1 MQNFGMSMLWFW
13 LAYLIVTLIGIG
25 HTLFNIVVL
34 HMKSMKDSP
43 GMGEGYEKTKPWHPL
58 YNIVIFSLFGYFYL
72 NGLANPSMGEAL
84 LTGLIWA
91 GICLVFDAIGWVMIQ
106 HPWSLS
112 FKEFYIDY
120 QPWISL
126 IYLAIFL
133 GPVIGFLIFRI

>member
-1 MQNFGMSMLWFW
+1 MQDFGMCMLWFW
-13 LAYLIVTLIGIG
+13 LAYLIVTIIGIG

-34 HMKSMKDSP
+34 HMKSMKDGP

-58 YNIVIFSLFGYFYL
+58 YNIAVFSLFGYLYS
-72 NGLANPSMGEAL
+72 NGLENPSMQEAL
-84 LTGLIWA
+84 MTGLLWA
-91 GICLVFDAIGWVMIQ
+91 VICLVFDAIGWVLIK

-133 GPVIGFLIFRI
+133 GPVIGFLIR

>member
-1 MQNFGMSMLWFW
+1 MQDFGMCMLWFW
-13 LAYLIVTLIGIG
+13 LAYLIVTIIGIG

-34 HMKSMKDSP
+34 HMKSMKDGP

-58 YNIVIFSLFGYFYL
+58 YNIAVFSLFGYLYS
-72 NGLANPSMGEAL
+72 NGLENPSMQKAL
-84 LTGLIWA
+84 MTGLLWA
-91 GICLVFDAIGWVMIQ
+91 VICLVFDAIGWVLIK

-133 GPVIGFLIFRI
+133 GPVIGFLIR